1 MSIHSILRDPTVYA
15 EPLKF
20 IPERWMGPPEEVRV
34 LDRYL
39 VAFAKGNSSCMG
51 QR

>member
-1 MSIHSILRDPTVYA
+1 MTTHSILRSPEVYT
-15 EPLKF
+15 EPMKF

-39 VAFAKGNSSCMG
+39 VPFAKGNSSCMG